1 MKKQLYSLIAL
12 ILMAGFVH
20 AQQIQKMNEPPT
32 ENEKVAFKAQLIH
45 NGINLLGAGDIV
57 FDSVF
62 FNYGNAY
69 NNLNGYFIAPSAG
82 IYGFHA
88 QLVWFVSEK
97 PHTVGFKIIK
107 NSGSK
112 EDVESWIE
120 ISPTLMGGAFTSA
133 SALMNLATGD
143 TVRINAGT
151 GSNGNTTIAN
161 YIGDTHFFGYKV
173 Y

>member
-1 MKKQLYSLIAL
+1 MSWFASAQLINGTNNANPDNS
-12 ILMAGFVH
+12 
-20 AQQIQKMNEPPT
+20 
-32 ENEKVAFKAQLIH
+32 KVAFKAQLQH
-45 NGINLLGAGDIV
+45 NGINLLGAGDII

-69 NNLNGYFIAPSAG
+69 HNNNGYFIAPSAG
-82 IYGFHA
+82 IYDFHV

-112 EDVESWIE
+112 EDVESWTE
-120 ISPTLMGGAFTSA
+120 ISPTLMGGAFTTA

-143 TVRINAGT
+143 TVRVNAGT

-161 YIGDTHFFGYKV
+161 YMGDTHFFGYKV

>member
-1 MKKQLYSLIAL
+1 MKKQFYSFIVLLLLAVF
-12 ILMAGFVH
+12 AY
-20 AQQIQKMNEPPT
+20 AQQIKKTDERAA
-32 ENEKVAFKAQLIH
+32 ENEEVAFKAQLIH
-45 NGINLLGAGDIV
+45 NGINLLGAGDII

-69 NNLNGYFIAPSAG
+69 HNNNGYFIAPSAG
-82 IYGFHA
+82 LYHFHA

-112 EDVESWIE
+112 EDVESWTE

-133 SALMNLATGD
+133 SALMNLSTGD
-143 TVRINAGT
+143 TVRVNAGT
-151 GSNGNTTIAN
+151 GSNGTTSIAN
-161 YIGDTHFFGYKV
+161 YLGDTHFFGYKV